1 MRNKFI
7 FLVFL
12 TFSLH
17 SFADN
22 AYYIT
27 LSNQIARKQDLS
39 IIANNASNTNTPG
52 FEEDATLY
60 KNSKIYETPKSEI
73 NFVQAAGIYKSGGL
87 GALKITNNP
96 LDVAIIGDKQYFKVL
111 TPTGV
116 KYTLA
121 GSMIKN
127 SDGVIVNSL
136 GMPFLSQNNDFLQ
149 VPIDSMYIEIAQ
161 DGTIYAD
168 GEAQNRIGV
177 AYFANKNSL
186 VKEGDSLYVATDPE
200 VPIDEYTIQ
209 SGALRMSNVNATRVM
224 SQTIEAQRSFSTT
237 TNLLKDISDMEKQ
250 SVSRILKAQ

>member
-12 TFSLH
+12 SFSLH

-39 IIANNASNTNTPG
+39 IIANNAANTNTPG
-52 FEEDATLY
+52 YEEDATLY
-60 KNSKIYETPKSEI
+60 KSSKIYENSKSEI
-73 NFVQAAGIYKSGGL
+73 NFVQAAGIYKPGAL

-96 LDVAIIGDKQYFKVL
+96 LDVAIIGEGQYFKIL
-111 TPTGV
+111 TTAGV

-127 SDGVIVNSL
+127 SDGALVNSL

-149 VPIDSMYIEIAQ
+149 VPIDTRDIQIAQ

-177 AYFANKNSL
+177 AYFPNKNTL
-186 VKEGDSLYVATDPE
+186 IKEGDSLYASTAPE

-209 SGALRMSNVNATRVM
+209 SGALRLSNVNATRVM

-237 TNLLKDISDMEKQ
+237 SALLKEISDMEKQ
-250 SVSRILKAQ
+250 SVSRILRAQ